1 MQNFEFAKTTK
12 GRMSE
17 STVAGRTFGS
27 TALKEAESFAEIREP
42 LPCGRIPSTSSCA
55 TGIGSIESIGS
66 NESPS
71 ANSKM
76 ERYSRYQVY
85 YYGTPAE
92 KETAK

>member
-1 MQNFEFAKTTK
+1 MQNFEYTKTTK

-17 STVAGRTFGS
+17 STVAGRTFGN
-27 TALKEAESFAEIREP
+27 TTLKEAESFAEIREP

-55 TGIGSIESIGS
+55 TGIESIRS